1 MRHIS
6 IQSQSFQSQQ
16 AGIDRRLAIIT
27 SSDAPDEA
35 VKLLEGPMEKLRKLD
50 IATAYV
56 EMLKE
61 IDDLA
66 AEARLSLP
74 QDPKG
79 ALKPYSHLKQLSMSL
94 QTLQEPAD
102 HAGVHLVT
110 YIDQRVESLW
120 LEMKNIM
127 SNSFALV
134 LHNANWPKE
143 ARVPSKDWT
152 ECFDKLLDL
161 QAPEF
166 AADGPSII
174 LLPFEVMVK
183 PFQDRF
189 RYHFMGSRPTNSKQH
204 PEQAFAWAIETFSES
219 QEYFLD
225 MISPVLSNHFRG
237 TEFVNHSLYV
247 NALSAFITA
256 FLPVMREKIKDLL
269 RIISPDPQ
277 LLSHFVLELMKF
289 DNAIR
294 EDFHYDS
301 GDPKFGWKGL
311 TCEVLETKF
320 ERWLEVEKN
329 FALAR
334 YEDIIASADAGLLDY
349 DSTGPGRT
357 KSTFGSLKVTDLLNT
372 VTILFKDIHSFSHQ
386 LGFCLKIQLPILD
399 MYHSR
404 LFDSLNAYQ
413 SMTST
418 VGRTL
423 HGLSKE
429 EQTRLEGIG
438 GLESLCKVFGSAQLV
453 INVLN
458 DWGNDIVSYWSSP

>member
-1 MRHIS
+1 
-6 IQSQSFQSQQ
+6 
-16 AGIDRRLAIIT
+16 
-27 SSDAPDEA
+27 
-35 VKLLEGPMEKLRKLD
+35 MEKLRKLD
-50 IATAYV
+50 IASAYV
-56 EMLKE
+56 EMLRE
-61 IDDLA
+61 IDELA
-66 AEARLSLP
+66 TEARKNLP

-79 ALKPYSHLKQLSMSL
+79 ALKPYSHLKQLSISL

-110 YIDQRVESLW
+110 YVCQRVELLW
-120 LEMKNIM
+120 LEMKVIM
-127 SNSFALV
+127 SNSFETV
-134 LHNANWPKE
+134 LRDSNWPKE
-143 ARVPSKDWT
+143 AQIPNKDWT
-152 ECFDKLLDL
+152 KCFDKLLDL

-166 AADGPSII
+166 GADKSSIL

-204 PEQAFAWAIETFSES
+204 PEQAFAWVIETFSEL
-219 QEYFLD
+219 QEYLLD
-225 MISPVLSNHFRG
+225 NISPVLSNHFRG
-237 TEFVNHSLYV
+237 TEFVNSSSYA

-256 FLPVMREKIKDLL
+256 FLPVMREKITDLL
-269 RIISPDPQ
+269 RTISPDPQ
-277 LLSHFVLELMKF
+277 LLSHFMLEIIKF
-289 DNAIR
+289 DNAVR
-294 EDFHYDS
+294 EEFNYDG
-301 GDPKFGWKGL
+301 GDPRFGWKGL

-320 ERWLEVEKN
+320 DRWLEVEKK

-334 YEDIIASADAGLLDY
+334 YEEIIASPDAGLLDY

-372 VTILFKDIHSFSHQ
+372 VTVLFKDVHSFSHQ

-423 HGLSKE
+423 HGISKE
-429 EQTRLEGIG
+429 EQTKLEGIG

-458 DWGNDIVSYWSSP
+458 DWGNDIVSRLGLLVYIDKL